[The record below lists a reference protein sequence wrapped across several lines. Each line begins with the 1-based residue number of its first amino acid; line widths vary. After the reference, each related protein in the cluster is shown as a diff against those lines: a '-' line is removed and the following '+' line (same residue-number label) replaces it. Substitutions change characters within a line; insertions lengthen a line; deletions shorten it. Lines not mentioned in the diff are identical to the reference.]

1 MGCLICERIGQIE
14 RGENPYF
21 VCALSTGYVVLGD
34 HQRFQGYTLF
44 LCKRHVTELYQLPWG
59 FRTRFLQEMS
69 LVAEAVAA
77 VYHPEKMNYELL
89 GNGDTHLH
97 WHLFPRVS
105 GDTPQ
110 PGPVW
115 WLPREEMWNDAYRP
129 SREQLAERTRQ
140 LREEIERRLCTL
152 PPLMPGEEEQDVSI
166 KVSFVDLNRRPSCR
180 GRRSR
185 MDRRPIGTKKLPAA
199 FYLQDTVEVARQLIG
214 KRLVHR
220 VNGQELSAIICETE
234 AYTGFS
240 DKACHSYKGRTE
252 RTEVMFEAGGRAY
265 VYLIYGMY
273 CCFNITTREAGV
285 PEAVLIRAACPLEGI
300 ETMRALRQQKKPVKS
315 LNEKNLLS
323 GPGRLCA
330 GMGLGREHNG
340 LVLTGE
346 ELYLCEGIAVPP
358 EQIAATRRI
367 NIDYAQEA
375 RDFLYRFVD
384 TKSPCL
390 SQKWK
395 GETR

>member
-44 LCKRHVTELYQLPWG
+44 LCKRHVTELHQLPWG

-152 PPLMPGEEEQDVSI
+152 PPLMPGEEEQD
-166 KVSFVDLNRRPSCR
+166 
-180 GRRSR
+180 G
-185 MDRRPIGTKKLPAA
+185 
-199 FYLQDTVEVARQLIG
+199 
-214 KRLVHR
+214 
-220 VNGQELSAIICETE
+220 
-234 AYTGFS
+234 
-240 DKACHSYKGRTE
+240 
-252 RTEVMFEAGGRAY
+252 
-265 VYLIYGMY
+265 
-273 CCFNITTREAGV
+273 
-285 PEAVLIRAACPLEGI
+285 
-300 ETMRALRQQKKPVKS
+300 
-315 LNEKNLLS
+315 
-323 GPGRLCA
+323 
-330 GMGLGREHNG
+330 
-340 LVLTGE
+340 
-346 ELYLCEGIAVPP
+346 
-358 EQIAATRRI
+358 
-367 NIDYAQEA
+367 
-375 RDFLYRFVD
+375 
-384 TKSPCL
+384 
-390 SQKWK
+390 
-395 GETR
+395 

>member
-77 VYHPEKMNYELL
+77 VYRPEKMNYELL

-129 SREQLAERTRQ
+129 SREQLAERTKQ
-140 LREEIERRLCTL
+140 LREEIERKLCTL
-152 PPLMPGEEEQDVSI
+152 PPLTMGEGEQD
-166 KVSFVDLNRRPSCR
+166 
-180 GRRSR
+180 G
-185 MDRRPIGTKKLPAA
+185 
-199 FYLQDTVEVARQLIG
+199 
-214 KRLVHR
+214 
-220 VNGQELSAIICETE
+220 
-234 AYTGFS
+234 
-240 DKACHSYKGRTE
+240 
-252 RTEVMFEAGGRAY
+252 
-265 VYLIYGMY
+265 
-273 CCFNITTREAGV
+273 
-285 PEAVLIRAACPLEGI
+285 
-300 ETMRALRQQKKPVKS
+300 
-315 LNEKNLLS
+315 
-323 GPGRLCA
+323 
-330 GMGLGREHNG
+330 
-340 LVLTGE
+340 
-346 ELYLCEGIAVPP
+346 
-358 EQIAATRRI
+358 
-367 NIDYAQEA
+367 
-375 RDFLYRFVD
+375 
-384 TKSPCL
+384 
-390 SQKWK
+390 
-395 GETR
+395 

>member
-129 SREQLAERTRQ
+129 SREQLAAKTKQ

-152 PPLMPGEEEQDVSI
+152 PPLTMGEGEQD
-166 KVSFVDLNRRPSCR
+166 
-180 GRRSR
+180 G
-185 MDRRPIGTKKLPAA
+185 
-199 FYLQDTVEVARQLIG
+199 
-214 KRLVHR
+214 
-220 VNGQELSAIICETE
+220 
-234 AYTGFS
+234 
-240 DKACHSYKGRTE
+240 
-252 RTEVMFEAGGRAY
+252 
-265 VYLIYGMY
+265 
-273 CCFNITTREAGV
+273 
-285 PEAVLIRAACPLEGI
+285 
-300 ETMRALRQQKKPVKS
+300 
-315 LNEKNLLS
+315 
-323 GPGRLCA
+323 
-330 GMGLGREHNG
+330 
-340 LVLTGE
+340 
-346 ELYLCEGIAVPP
+346 
-358 EQIAATRRI
+358 
-367 NIDYAQEA
+367 
-375 RDFLYRFVD
+375 
-384 TKSPCL
+384 
-390 SQKWK
+390 
-395 GETR
+395 

>member
-129 SREQLAERTRQ
+129 SREQLAARTKQ
-140 LREEIERRLCTL
+140 LREEIERKLCTL
-152 PPLMPGEEEQDVSI
+152 PPLMPGEEEQD
-166 KVSFVDLNRRPSCR
+166 
-180 GRRSR
+180 G
-185 MDRRPIGTKKLPAA
+185 
-199 FYLQDTVEVARQLIG
+199 
-214 KRLVHR
+214 
-220 VNGQELSAIICETE
+220 
-234 AYTGFS
+234 
-240 DKACHSYKGRTE
+240 
-252 RTEVMFEAGGRAY
+252 
-265 VYLIYGMY
+265 
-273 CCFNITTREAGV
+273 
-285 PEAVLIRAACPLEGI
+285 
-300 ETMRALRQQKKPVKS
+300 
-315 LNEKNLLS
+315 
-323 GPGRLCA
+323 
-330 GMGLGREHNG
+330 
-340 LVLTGE
+340 
-346 ELYLCEGIAVPP
+346 
-358 EQIAATRRI
+358 
-367 NIDYAQEA
+367 
-375 RDFLYRFVD
+375 
-384 TKSPCL
+384 
-390 SQKWK
+390 
-395 GETR
+395 

>member
-1 MGCLICERIGQIE
+1 MGCLVCERIGQIE

-77 VYHPEKMNYELL
+77 VYRPEKMNYELL

-129 SREQLAERTRQ
+129 SREQLAERTKQ

-152 PPLMPGEEEQDVSI
+152 PPLMPGEEEQD
-166 KVSFVDLNRRPSCR
+166 
-180 GRRSR
+180 G
-185 MDRRPIGTKKLPAA
+185 
-199 FYLQDTVEVARQLIG
+199 
-214 KRLVHR
+214 
-220 VNGQELSAIICETE
+220 
-234 AYTGFS
+234 
-240 DKACHSYKGRTE
+240 
-252 RTEVMFEAGGRAY
+252 
-265 VYLIYGMY
+265 
-273 CCFNITTREAGV
+273 
-285 PEAVLIRAACPLEGI
+285 
-300 ETMRALRQQKKPVKS
+300 
-315 LNEKNLLS
+315 
-323 GPGRLCA
+323 
-330 GMGLGREHNG
+330 
-340 LVLTGE
+340 
-346 ELYLCEGIAVPP
+346 
-358 EQIAATRRI
+358 
-367 NIDYAQEA
+367 
-375 RDFLYRFVD
+375 
-384 TKSPCL
+384 
-390 SQKWK
+390 
-395 GETR
+395 

>member
-34 HQRFQGYTLF
+34 HQRFEGYTLF

-129 SREQLAERTRQ
+129 SREQLATRTKQ

-152 PPLMPGEEEQDVSI
+152 PPLMPGEEEQD
-166 KVSFVDLNRRPSCR
+166 
-180 GRRSR
+180 G
-185 MDRRPIGTKKLPAA
+185 
-199 FYLQDTVEVARQLIG
+199 
-214 KRLVHR
+214 
-220 VNGQELSAIICETE
+220 
-234 AYTGFS
+234 
-240 DKACHSYKGRTE
+240 
-252 RTEVMFEAGGRAY
+252 
-265 VYLIYGMY
+265 
-273 CCFNITTREAGV
+273 
-285 PEAVLIRAACPLEGI
+285 
-300 ETMRALRQQKKPVKS
+300 
-315 LNEKNLLS
+315 
-323 GPGRLCA
+323 
-330 GMGLGREHNG
+330 
-340 LVLTGE
+340 
-346 ELYLCEGIAVPP
+346 
-358 EQIAATRRI
+358 
-367 NIDYAQEA
+367 
-375 RDFLYRFVD
+375 
-384 TKSPCL
+384 
-390 SQKWK
+390 
-395 GETR
+395 

>member
-129 SREQLAERTRQ
+129 SREQLATRTKQ
-140 LREEIERRLCTL
+140 LGGEIERRLCTL
-152 PPLMPGEEEQDVSI
+152 PPLMPGEEEQD
-166 KVSFVDLNRRPSCR
+166 
-180 GRRSR
+180 G
-185 MDRRPIGTKKLPAA
+185 
-199 FYLQDTVEVARQLIG
+199 
-214 KRLVHR
+214 
-220 VNGQELSAIICETE
+220 
-234 AYTGFS
+234 
-240 DKACHSYKGRTE
+240 
-252 RTEVMFEAGGRAY
+252 
-265 VYLIYGMY
+265 
-273 CCFNITTREAGV
+273 
-285 PEAVLIRAACPLEGI
+285 
-300 ETMRALRQQKKPVKS
+300 
-315 LNEKNLLS
+315 
-323 GPGRLCA
+323 
-330 GMGLGREHNG
+330 
-340 LVLTGE
+340 
-346 ELYLCEGIAVPP
+346 
-358 EQIAATRRI
+358 
-367 NIDYAQEA
+367 
-375 RDFLYRFVD
+375 
-384 TKSPCL
+384 
-390 SQKWK
+390 
-395 GETR
+395 

>member
-34 HQRFQGYTLF
+34 HQRFEGYTLF

-129 SREQLAERTRQ
+129 SREQLAERTKQ
-140 LREEIERRLCTL
+140 LQEEIERRLCTL
-152 PPLMPGEEEQDVSI
+152 PPLTMGEGEQD
-166 KVSFVDLNRRPSCR
+166 
-180 GRRSR
+180 G
-185 MDRRPIGTKKLPAA
+185 
-199 FYLQDTVEVARQLIG
+199 
-214 KRLVHR
+214 
-220 VNGQELSAIICETE
+220 
-234 AYTGFS
+234 
-240 DKACHSYKGRTE
+240 
-252 RTEVMFEAGGRAY
+252 
-265 VYLIYGMY
+265 
-273 CCFNITTREAGV
+273 
-285 PEAVLIRAACPLEGI
+285 
-300 ETMRALRQQKKPVKS
+300 
-315 LNEKNLLS
+315 
-323 GPGRLCA
+323 
-330 GMGLGREHNG
+330 
-340 LVLTGE
+340 
-346 ELYLCEGIAVPP
+346 
-358 EQIAATRRI
+358 
-367 NIDYAQEA
+367 
-375 RDFLYRFVD
+375 
-384 TKSPCL
+384 
-390 SQKWK
+390 
-395 GETR
+395 

>member
-34 HQRFQGYTLF
+34 HQRFEGYTLF
-44 LCKRHVTELYQLPWG
+44 LCKRHITELYQLPWG

-77 VYHPEKMNYELL
+77 VYRPEKMNYELL

-152 PPLMPGEEEQDVSI
+152 PPLMPGEEEQD
-166 KVSFVDLNRRPSCR
+166 
-180 GRRSR
+180 G
-185 MDRRPIGTKKLPAA
+185 
-199 FYLQDTVEVARQLIG
+199 
-214 KRLVHR
+214 
-220 VNGQELSAIICETE
+220 
-234 AYTGFS
+234 
-240 DKACHSYKGRTE
+240 
-252 RTEVMFEAGGRAY
+252 
-265 VYLIYGMY
+265 
-273 CCFNITTREAGV
+273 
-285 PEAVLIRAACPLEGI
+285 
-300 ETMRALRQQKKPVKS
+300 
-315 LNEKNLLS
+315 
-323 GPGRLCA
+323 
-330 GMGLGREHNG
+330 
-340 LVLTGE
+340 
-346 ELYLCEGIAVPP
+346 
-358 EQIAATRRI
+358 
-367 NIDYAQEA
+367 
-375 RDFLYRFVD
+375 
-384 TKSPCL
+384 
-390 SQKWK
+390 
-395 GETR
+395 

>member
-34 HQRFQGYTLF
+34 HQRFEGYTLF

-129 SREQLAERTRQ
+129 SREQLAERTKQ
-140 LREEIERRLCTL
+140 LREEIDLMLCTL
-152 PPLMPGEEEQDVSI
+152 PPLLPGGEEQD
-166 KVSFVDLNRRPSCR
+166 
-180 GRRSR
+180 G
-185 MDRRPIGTKKLPAA
+185 
-199 FYLQDTVEVARQLIG
+199 
-214 KRLVHR
+214 
-220 VNGQELSAIICETE
+220 
-234 AYTGFS
+234 
-240 DKACHSYKGRTE
+240 
-252 RTEVMFEAGGRAY
+252 
-265 VYLIYGMY
+265 
-273 CCFNITTREAGV
+273 
-285 PEAVLIRAACPLEGI
+285 
-300 ETMRALRQQKKPVKS
+300 
-315 LNEKNLLS
+315 
-323 GPGRLCA
+323 
-330 GMGLGREHNG
+330 
-340 LVLTGE
+340 
-346 ELYLCEGIAVPP
+346 
-358 EQIAATRRI
+358 
-367 NIDYAQEA
+367 
-375 RDFLYRFVD
+375 
-384 TKSPCL
+384 
-390 SQKWK
+390 
-395 GETR
+395 

>member
-77 VYHPEKMNYELL
+77 VYRPEKMNYELL

-129 SREQLAERTRQ
+129 SCEQLAKRTKQ

-152 PPLMPGEEEQDVSI
+152 PPLTMGEGEQD
-166 KVSFVDLNRRPSCR
+166 
-180 GRRSR
+180 G
-185 MDRRPIGTKKLPAA
+185 
-199 FYLQDTVEVARQLIG
+199 
-214 KRLVHR
+214 
-220 VNGQELSAIICETE
+220 
-234 AYTGFS
+234 
-240 DKACHSYKGRTE
+240 
-252 RTEVMFEAGGRAY
+252 
-265 VYLIYGMY
+265 
-273 CCFNITTREAGV
+273 
-285 PEAVLIRAACPLEGI
+285 
-300 ETMRALRQQKKPVKS
+300 
-315 LNEKNLLS
+315 
-323 GPGRLCA
+323 
-330 GMGLGREHNG
+330 
-340 LVLTGE
+340 
-346 ELYLCEGIAVPP
+346 
-358 EQIAATRRI
+358 
-367 NIDYAQEA
+367 
-375 RDFLYRFVD
+375 
-384 TKSPCL
+384 
-390 SQKWK
+390 
-395 GETR
+395 

>member
-14 RGENPYF
+14 LGENPYF

-77 VYHPEKMNYELL
+77 VYRPEKMNYELL

-140 LREEIERRLCTL
+140 LREEIERKLCTL
-152 PPLMPGEEEQDVSI
+152 PPLTMGEGEQD
-166 KVSFVDLNRRPSCR
+166 
-180 GRRSR
+180 G
-185 MDRRPIGTKKLPAA
+185 
-199 FYLQDTVEVARQLIG
+199 
-214 KRLVHR
+214 
-220 VNGQELSAIICETE
+220 
-234 AYTGFS
+234 
-240 DKACHSYKGRTE
+240 
-252 RTEVMFEAGGRAY
+252 
-265 VYLIYGMY
+265 
-273 CCFNITTREAGV
+273 
-285 PEAVLIRAACPLEGI
+285 
-300 ETMRALRQQKKPVKS
+300 
-315 LNEKNLLS
+315 
-323 GPGRLCA
+323 
-330 GMGLGREHNG
+330 
-340 LVLTGE
+340 
-346 ELYLCEGIAVPP
+346 
-358 EQIAATRRI
+358 
-367 NIDYAQEA
+367 
-375 RDFLYRFVD
+375 
-384 TKSPCL
+384 
-390 SQKWK
+390 
-395 GETR
+395 

>member
-77 VYHPEKMNYELL
+77 VYRPEKMNYELL

-129 SREQLAERTRQ
+129 SREQLATRTKQ
-140 LREEIERRLCTL
+140 LREEIERKLCTL
-152 PPLMPGEEEQDVSI
+152 PPLMPGEGEQD
-166 KVSFVDLNRRPSCR
+166 
-180 GRRSR
+180 G
-185 MDRRPIGTKKLPAA
+185 
-199 FYLQDTVEVARQLIG
+199 
-214 KRLVHR
+214 
-220 VNGQELSAIICETE
+220 
-234 AYTGFS
+234 
-240 DKACHSYKGRTE
+240 
-252 RTEVMFEAGGRAY
+252 
-265 VYLIYGMY
+265 
-273 CCFNITTREAGV
+273 
-285 PEAVLIRAACPLEGI
+285 
-300 ETMRALRQQKKPVKS
+300 
-315 LNEKNLLS
+315 
-323 GPGRLCA
+323 
-330 GMGLGREHNG
+330 
-340 LVLTGE
+340 
-346 ELYLCEGIAVPP
+346 
-358 EQIAATRRI
+358 
-367 NIDYAQEA
+367 
-375 RDFLYRFVD
+375 
-384 TKSPCL
+384 
-390 SQKWK
+390 
-395 GETR
+395 

>member
-77 VYHPEKMNYELL
+77 VYRPEKMNYELL

-115 WLPREEMWNDAYRP
+115 WLPREEMWNDAHRP

-152 PPLMPGEEEQDVSI
+152 PPLMPGEEEQD
-166 KVSFVDLNRRPSCR
+166 
-180 GRRSR
+180 G
-185 MDRRPIGTKKLPAA
+185 
-199 FYLQDTVEVARQLIG
+199 
-214 KRLVHR
+214 
-220 VNGQELSAIICETE
+220 
-234 AYTGFS
+234 
-240 DKACHSYKGRTE
+240 
-252 RTEVMFEAGGRAY
+252 
-265 VYLIYGMY
+265 
-273 CCFNITTREAGV
+273 
-285 PEAVLIRAACPLEGI
+285 
-300 ETMRALRQQKKPVKS
+300 
-315 LNEKNLLS
+315 
-323 GPGRLCA
+323 
-330 GMGLGREHNG
+330 
-340 LVLTGE
+340 
-346 ELYLCEGIAVPP
+346 
-358 EQIAATRRI
+358 
-367 NIDYAQEA
+367 
-375 RDFLYRFVD
+375 
-384 TKSPCL
+384 
-390 SQKWK
+390 
-395 GETR
+395 

>member
-14 RGENPYF
+14 RGENLYF

-77 VYHPEKMNYELL
+77 VYRPEKMNYELL

-129 SREQLAERTRQ
+129 SCEQLAKRTKQ

-152 PPLMPGEEEQDVSI
+152 PPLMPGEEEQD
-166 KVSFVDLNRRPSCR
+166 
-180 GRRSR
+180 G
-185 MDRRPIGTKKLPAA
+185 
-199 FYLQDTVEVARQLIG
+199 
-214 KRLVHR
+214 
-220 VNGQELSAIICETE
+220 
-234 AYTGFS
+234 
-240 DKACHSYKGRTE
+240 
-252 RTEVMFEAGGRAY
+252 
-265 VYLIYGMY
+265 
-273 CCFNITTREAGV
+273 
-285 PEAVLIRAACPLEGI
+285 
-300 ETMRALRQQKKPVKS
+300 
-315 LNEKNLLS
+315 
-323 GPGRLCA
+323 
-330 GMGLGREHNG
+330 
-340 LVLTGE
+340 
-346 ELYLCEGIAVPP
+346 
-358 EQIAATRRI
+358 
-367 NIDYAQEA
+367 
-375 RDFLYRFVD
+375 
-384 TKSPCL
+384 
-390 SQKWK
+390 
-395 GETR
+395 

>member
-34 HQRFQGYTLF
+34 HQRFEGYTLF

-77 VYHPEKMNYELL
+77 VYRPKKMNYELL

-129 SREQLAERTRQ
+129 SREQLAARTKQ

-152 PPLMPGEEEQDVSI
+152 PPLMPGEEEQD
-166 KVSFVDLNRRPSCR
+166 
-180 GRRSR
+180 G
-185 MDRRPIGTKKLPAA
+185 
-199 FYLQDTVEVARQLIG
+199 
-214 KRLVHR
+214 
-220 VNGQELSAIICETE
+220 
-234 AYTGFS
+234 
-240 DKACHSYKGRTE
+240 
-252 RTEVMFEAGGRAY
+252 
-265 VYLIYGMY
+265 
-273 CCFNITTREAGV
+273 
-285 PEAVLIRAACPLEGI
+285 
-300 ETMRALRQQKKPVKS
+300 
-315 LNEKNLLS
+315 
-323 GPGRLCA
+323 
-330 GMGLGREHNG
+330 
-340 LVLTGE
+340 
-346 ELYLCEGIAVPP
+346 
-358 EQIAATRRI
+358 
-367 NIDYAQEA
+367 
-375 RDFLYRFVD
+375 
-384 TKSPCL
+384 
-390 SQKWK
+390 
-395 GETR
+395 

>member
-59 FRTRFLQEMS
+59 FRTRFLREMS

-129 SREQLAERTRQ
+129 SREQLAAKTKQ

-152 PPLMPGEEEQDVSI
+152 PPLMPGEEEQD
-166 KVSFVDLNRRPSCR
+166 
-180 GRRSR
+180 G
-185 MDRRPIGTKKLPAA
+185 
-199 FYLQDTVEVARQLIG
+199 
-214 KRLVHR
+214 
-220 VNGQELSAIICETE
+220 
-234 AYTGFS
+234 
-240 DKACHSYKGRTE
+240 
-252 RTEVMFEAGGRAY
+252 
-265 VYLIYGMY
+265 
-273 CCFNITTREAGV
+273 
-285 PEAVLIRAACPLEGI
+285 
-300 ETMRALRQQKKPVKS
+300 
-315 LNEKNLLS
+315 
-323 GPGRLCA
+323 
-330 GMGLGREHNG
+330 
-340 LVLTGE
+340 
-346 ELYLCEGIAVPP
+346 
-358 EQIAATRRI
+358 
-367 NIDYAQEA
+367 
-375 RDFLYRFVD
+375 
-384 TKSPCL
+384 
-390 SQKWK
+390 
-395 GETR
+395 

>member
-34 HQRFQGYTLF
+34 HQRFEGYTLF

-77 VYHPEKMNYELL
+77 VYRPEKMNYELL

-152 PPLMPGEEEQDVSI
+152 PPLMPGEEEQT
-166 KVSFVDLNRRPSCR
+166 N
-180 GRRSR
+180 
-185 MDRRPIGTKKLPAA
+185 
-199 FYLQDTVEVARQLIG
+199 
-214 KRLVHR
+214 
-220 VNGQELSAIICETE
+220 
-234 AYTGFS
+234 
-240 DKACHSYKGRTE
+240 
-252 RTEVMFEAGGRAY
+252 
-265 VYLIYGMY
+265 
-273 CCFNITTREAGV
+273 
-285 PEAVLIRAACPLEGI
+285 
-300 ETMRALRQQKKPVKS
+300 
-315 LNEKNLLS
+315 
-323 GPGRLCA
+323 
-330 GMGLGREHNG
+330 
-340 LVLTGE
+340 
-346 ELYLCEGIAVPP
+346 
-358 EQIAATRRI
+358 
-367 NIDYAQEA
+367 
-375 RDFLYRFVD
+375 
-384 TKSPCL
+384 
-390 SQKWK
+390 
-395 GETR
+395 

>member
-1 MGCLICERIGQIE
+1 MGCLVCERIGQIE

-129 SREQLAERTRQ
+129 SREQLATRTKQ

-152 PPLMPGEEEQDVSI
+152 PPLMPGEEEQD
-166 KVSFVDLNRRPSCR
+166 
-180 GRRSR
+180 G
-185 MDRRPIGTKKLPAA
+185 
-199 FYLQDTVEVARQLIG
+199 
-214 KRLVHR
+214 
-220 VNGQELSAIICETE
+220 
-234 AYTGFS
+234 
-240 DKACHSYKGRTE
+240 
-252 RTEVMFEAGGRAY
+252 
-265 VYLIYGMY
+265 
-273 CCFNITTREAGV
+273 
-285 PEAVLIRAACPLEGI
+285 
-300 ETMRALRQQKKPVKS
+300 
-315 LNEKNLLS
+315 
-323 GPGRLCA
+323 
-330 GMGLGREHNG
+330 
-340 LVLTGE
+340 
-346 ELYLCEGIAVPP
+346 
-358 EQIAATRRI
+358 
-367 NIDYAQEA
+367 
-375 RDFLYRFVD
+375 
-384 TKSPCL
+384 
-390 SQKWK
+390 
-395 GETR
+395 

>member
-77 VYHPEKMNYELL
+77 VYRPEKMNYELL

-129 SREQLAERTRQ
+129 SREQLAARTRQ

-152 PPLMPGEEEQDVSI
+152 PPLLPGEEEQD
-166 KVSFVDLNRRPSCR
+166 
-180 GRRSR
+180 G
-185 MDRRPIGTKKLPAA
+185 
-199 FYLQDTVEVARQLIG
+199 
-214 KRLVHR
+214 
-220 VNGQELSAIICETE
+220 
-234 AYTGFS
+234 
-240 DKACHSYKGRTE
+240 
-252 RTEVMFEAGGRAY
+252 
-265 VYLIYGMY
+265 
-273 CCFNITTREAGV
+273 
-285 PEAVLIRAACPLEGI
+285 
-300 ETMRALRQQKKPVKS
+300 
-315 LNEKNLLS
+315 
-323 GPGRLCA
+323 
-330 GMGLGREHNG
+330 
-340 LVLTGE
+340 
-346 ELYLCEGIAVPP
+346 
-358 EQIAATRRI
+358 
-367 NIDYAQEA
+367 
-375 RDFLYRFVD
+375 
-384 TKSPCL
+384 
-390 SQKWK
+390 
-395 GETR
+395 

>member
-152 PPLMPGEEEQDVSI
+152 PPLTMGEEEQD
-166 KVSFVDLNRRPSCR
+166 
-180 GRRSR
+180 G
-185 MDRRPIGTKKLPAA
+185 
-199 FYLQDTVEVARQLIG
+199 
-214 KRLVHR
+214 
-220 VNGQELSAIICETE
+220 
-234 AYTGFS
+234 
-240 DKACHSYKGRTE
+240 
-252 RTEVMFEAGGRAY
+252 
-265 VYLIYGMY
+265 
-273 CCFNITTREAGV
+273 
-285 PEAVLIRAACPLEGI
+285 
-300 ETMRALRQQKKPVKS
+300 
-315 LNEKNLLS
+315 
-323 GPGRLCA
+323 
-330 GMGLGREHNG
+330 
-340 LVLTGE
+340 
-346 ELYLCEGIAVPP
+346 
-358 EQIAATRRI
+358 
-367 NIDYAQEA
+367 
-375 RDFLYRFVD
+375 
-384 TKSPCL
+384 
-390 SQKWK
+390 
-395 GETR
+395 

>member
-97 WHLFPRVS
+97 WHPFPRVS

-152 PPLMPGEEEQDVSI
+152 PPLMPGEEEQD
-166 KVSFVDLNRRPSCR
+166 
-180 GRRSR
+180 G
-185 MDRRPIGTKKLPAA
+185 
-199 FYLQDTVEVARQLIG
+199 
-214 KRLVHR
+214 
-220 VNGQELSAIICETE
+220 
-234 AYTGFS
+234 
-240 DKACHSYKGRTE
+240 
-252 RTEVMFEAGGRAY
+252 
-265 VYLIYGMY
+265 
-273 CCFNITTREAGV
+273 
-285 PEAVLIRAACPLEGI
+285 
-300 ETMRALRQQKKPVKS
+300 
-315 LNEKNLLS
+315 
-323 GPGRLCA
+323 
-330 GMGLGREHNG
+330 
-340 LVLTGE
+340 
-346 ELYLCEGIAVPP
+346 
-358 EQIAATRRI
+358 
-367 NIDYAQEA
+367 
-375 RDFLYRFVD
+375 
-384 TKSPCL
+384 
-390 SQKWK
+390 
-395 GETR
+395 